1 MSTPSTK
8 AHWEQVFAT
17 RAEGERSWTQ
27 LDPTPSAVRIAQCTS
42 DLDAPIVDIGGGAA
56 RLVDQLLQ
64 AGHHD
69 ITVLDIAPAA
79 LREAA
84 VRLGEPST
92 VHWVASDI
100 LTWEP
105 TRAYAVWHDRAVFHF
120 LTERAEQHRYAAL
133 ARDTVRPGGH
143 LVMATF
149 APDGPSACSG
159 LPVQRWSAAEL
170 AAHFADGFEL
180 VEQATLVHHTPGGAD
195 QSFTWVTLRRSTAR
209 P

>member
-1 MSTPSTK
+1 MQTK
-8 AHWEQVFAT
+8 THWEQVYT
-17 RAEGERSWTQ
+17 TKPEHSVSWFQPHAHQSVQ
-27 LDPTPSAVRIAQCTS
+27 LIAQTGVPQHAS
-42 DLDAPIVDIGGGAA
+42 VIDVGGGAST
-56 RLVDQLLQ
+56 LVDDLL
-64 AGHHD
+64 AEGYTHL
-69 ITVLDIAPAA
+69 TVLDLSEAA
-79 LREAA
+79 LAA
-84 VRLGEPST
+84 SRTRLGAKAQG
-92 VHWVASDI
+92 VAWLAGDI
-100 LTWEP
+100 TQVELP
-105 TRAYAVWHDRAVFHF
+105 RHAYDVWHDRAVFHF